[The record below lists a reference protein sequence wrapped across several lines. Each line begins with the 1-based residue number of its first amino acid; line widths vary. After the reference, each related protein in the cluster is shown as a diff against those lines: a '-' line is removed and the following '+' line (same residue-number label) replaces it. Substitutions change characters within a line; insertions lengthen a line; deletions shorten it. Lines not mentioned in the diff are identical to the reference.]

1 MSHYTGPKCK
11 LCRREQVKLFLKGAK
26 CESDKCP
33 VVVRQSVPGPHAN
46 SKRRPKVTDYGRQL
60 REKQK
65 VKRIYGLN
73 EAQSRAYFLTS
84 QKDQTGG
91 GVGEAYL
98 SHLERRLDNV
108 VYRLGLSWSRTE
120 ARQKIRHGQILVS
133 GKKVTFPSYA
143 VKSGDAIMPSR
154 GKELKVVERILPTWL
169 KYSVADKKATVVSL
183 PQRSQIA
190 EDIDETLVVQFYSR

>member
-26 CESDKCP
+26 CESEKCP
-33 VVVRQSVPGPHAN
+33 VVVRQSLPGPH

-73 EAQSRAYFLTS
+73 EAQSRAYFLS
-84 QKDQTGG
+84 SLKDQRGG

-108 VYRLGLSWSRTE
+108 VYRLGLGWSRTE

-133 GKKVTFPSYA
+133 GKVVTFPGYA
-143 VKSGDAIMPSR
+143 VRPGDAIMVLR
-154 GKELKVVERILPTWL
+154 GKDLKVADRILPAWL
-169 KYSVADKKATVVSL
+169 KYSGAEKKATVISL
-183 PQRSQIA
+183 PERSQIA